1 MRSLQKSKDALV
13 DSKALG
19 GRCVFASEVDV
30 DCQAQ
35 ASPGLLVNRKAGQW
49 FEYAKYMQSKA

>member
-35 ASPGLLVNRKAGQW
+35 ASPGLLVNRKAGQ
-49 FEYAKYMQSKA
+49 